1 MGFFYQHLAF
11 SFHSISTVV
20 IWTIKWNKLTFSS
33 IEIIKSLPTVGLS
46 LIVQIQ
52 VQKLTLINVALL
64 QKEKQLLDCKYVFE
78 WRHLETNF

>member
-1 MGFFYQHLAF
+1 MNNQMKQVDFF
-11 SFHSISTVV
+11 
-20 IWTIKWNKLTFSS
+20 S

-64 QKEKQLLDCKYVFE
+64 QKQKQLLDCKYVFE
-78 WRHLETNF
+78 WRHLETSS